1 MKTTKLFF
9 AAAILLG
16 MFAISATAPLNP
28 PTGGKPENPS
38 AVIPPSGDEGALQCG
53 VSNAE
58 IQRYLETCSH
68 HHTVYSVWDIPGTCN
83 SNASIESC
91 QIATV
96 YVSGGRILGHVHSS
110 GGICE

>member
-1 MKTTKLFF
+1 MKTKKFFTAAVLALGLF
-9 AAAILLG
+9 AL
-16 MFAISATAPLNP
+16 SATAPLNP

-53 VSNAE
+53 VSNEQITA
-58 IQRYLETCSH
+58 YLQGAPH
-68 HHTVYSVWDIPGTCN
+68 YHTVYSVWDIPGTCN